1 MHYIKKYK
9 SVVSLTN
16 GFNKKSGRNNK
27 GKITTRHHGG
37 GHKQA
42 VRQID
47 WKRSVYES
55 TIIGL
60 EYDPKRNVPL
70 AKLYNSANNYS
81 YILATEGT
89 KLFQKVYSYN
99 EADADQFSSNSSAI
113 NEMKL
118 LQPGDCAP
126 ISFFEVGDFIH
137 AVEAFPGQ
145 GSIFSRSAGSFCQIR
160 SINQAK
166 SDFVKTNEVHNYAIV
181 RLPSGAQ
188 RYISIKV
195 KATLGMVYLI
205 NKTKVNRQ
213 KAGRRRWLGWRPSV
227 RGVAMNPV
235 DHPHGGGQGKTSGGR
250 PSVTFKSWPTK
261 GRPTRSPKRKN
272 SFILKVKLYFK

>member
-1 MHYIKKYK
+1 
-9 SVVSLTN
+9 
-16 GFNKKSGRNNK
+16 
-27 GKITTRHHGG
+27 
-37 GHKQA
+37 
-42 VRQID
+42 
-47 WKRSVYES
+47 
-55 TIIGL
+55 
-60 EYDPKRNVPL
+60 
-70 AKLYNSANNYS
+70 
-81 YILATEGT
+81 
-89 KLFQKVYSYN
+89 
-99 EADADQFSSNSSAI
+99 
-113 NEMKL
+113 MKL

-195 KATLGMVYLI
+195 KATLGIVYLI

-213 KAGRRRWLGWRPSV
+213 KAGRRR
-227 RGVAMNPV
+227 
-235 DHPHGGGQGKTSGGR
+235 
-250 PSVTFKSWPTK
+250 
-261 GRPTRSPKRKN
+261 
-272 SFILKVKLYFK
+272 